1 MGSPMRISTHTPS
14 LVRLFAALLLGLSGA
29 MVLAQAPEAEET
41 SPSQSTQAAGPVLH
55 LELDSAIH
63 PVVVEV
69 IQDALEEAEAQ
80 GAELLVIEL
89 STPGGLADSMREIFT
104 AMLASPVPVAVY
116 VSPAGARAASAGFF
130 LLMASDVAAMAPS
143 TNTGA
148 AAVVGAGGQ
157 DIEGKMG
164 DKVQEDAAA
173 TIRTLATRQGRNVE
187 AAESAV
193 LEAKSF
199 SADEALELGLI
210 EVIAEDLETLL
221 DEIDGREI
229 EKNGRTFVLRTA
241 DARVEPV
248 EMTAIQRILA
258 VLADPNIAYLLLTL
272 GGLAIYVEVMNPG
285 AIFPGVVGALALIL
299 AFFGMSVLPTNFA
312 GVALIL
318 LALGLFVAELKIQ
331 SFGFLTAAG
340 VVSLVLGS
348 LMLFRTVEEV
358 PVFRV
363 DYEVIAGVAGT
374 ALGLVVFLFFAVV
387 RTYRG
392 KVTTGVEGMVSER
405 GEARTD
411 LDPKGKVFVHGELWE
426 AVSDD
431 PIPAGQTVEVVA
443 VDGMRLKV
451 QAVKESWPVPEVT
464 EA

>member
-1 MGSPMRISTHTPS
+1 MRISKHPPR
-14 LVRLFAALLLGLSGA
+14 LVRLSAALALVLCGMAL
-29 MVLAQAPEAEET
+29 LAQEPAAEEAA
-41 SPSQSTQAAGPVLH
+41 PADVTQRSGPVLH
-55 LELDSAIH
+55 LTVDSAIH

-69 IQDALEEAEAQ
+69 VQDALDEAEEAEA
-80 GAELLVIEL
+80 GLLVIEL

-104 AMLASPVPVAVY
+104 AMLAADVPVAVY
-116 VSPAGARAASAGFF
+116 VSPPGARAASAGFF

-148 AAVVGAGGQ
+148 AAVVAAGGQ
-157 DIEGKMG
+157 EIEGKMG

-173 TIRTLATRQGRNVE
+173 TIRSLAIRHDRNVE

-210 EVIAEDLETLL
+210 EIIAADLPELL

-229 EKNGRTFVLRTA
+229 VKNGKTYLLDTA
-241 DARVEPV
+241 DAQVRVV
-248 EMTAIQRILA
+248 TMTPIQRILA

-285 AIFPGVVGALALIL
+285 AIFPGVIGALALIL

-318 LALGLFVAELKIQ
+318 LAMGLFVAELKIQ

-340 VVSLVLGS
+340 VTSLVLGS

-363 DYEVIAGVAGT
+363 DYELIAAVAGT

-392 KVTTGVEGMVSER
+392 KVTTGVEGMISER

-411 LDPKGKVFVHGELWE
+411 LEPRGKVFVHGELWD
-426 AVSDD
+426 AVSEETV
-431 PIPAGQTVEVVA
+431 PAGQTVEVVG
-443 VDGMRLKV
+443 VEGMRLRV
-451 QAVKESWPVPEVT
+451 EPVEESWPAREV
-464 EA
+464 ADA